1 MLLRYRLLNLRL
13 PNKRAPRLCVRAM
26 SSFRY
31 VVLGGGNA
39 SGYAANRFLNNG
51 VSPEEVCVITDE
63 PVSINPS
70 PLNSHYSRWLRMND
84 LH

>member
-1 MLLRYRLLNLRL
+1 MLLRYQLRHFRVAK
-13 PNKRAPRLCVRAM
+13 PRSPRLCVRAM

-39 SGYAANRFLNNG
+39 SGYAANRFVKNG

-63 PVSINPS
+63 PVRTSNTLI
-70 PLNSHYSRWLRMND
+70 MN
-84 LH
+84 